1 MLFFTWLK
9 ILRTSRAESKVCIL
23 MQNLFC
29 VWFIRYGE
37 IVARASEKIYRKI
50 KTWIVQSYNPFW
62 ETHVRMYV
70 CVSLPRGGNSFLL
83 MRFFSCCCCPFFAFS
98 WVDFLFEL
106 YPGKEIC
113 ALWMAYGKRVIW
125 YRPIQGWCVYIWIYT
140 QLLLFSDFMTSNQ
153 ARLPAELK
161 HINKRRKRN

>member
-70 CVSLPRGGNSFLL
+70 CMCVSPKGRKLFFVDEVFFLL
-83 MRFFSCCCCPFFAFS
+83 LLSFFCFFLS
-98 WVDFLFEL
+98 RLF
-106 YPGKEIC
+106 
-113 ALWMAYGKRVIW
+113 V
-125 YRPIQGWCVYIWIYT
+125 WII
-140 QLLLFSDFMTSNQ
+140 S
-153 ARLPAELK
+153 
-161 HINKRRKRN
+161 RKRNLCALNDLWKKSNLVPTYTRVMCVYMHIYTVATFFWLYDLKSGKTTRWT

>member
-70 CVSLPRGGNSFLL
+70 CMCVSPKGRKLFFVDEVFFLL
-83 MRFFSCCCCPFFAFS
+83 LLSFFCFFLS
-98 WVDFLFEL
+98 RLF
-106 YPGKEIC
+106 
-113 ALWMAYGKRVIW
+113 V
-125 YRPIQGWCVYIWIYT
+125 WII
-140 QLLLFSDFMTSNQ
+140 S
-153 ARLPAELK
+153 
-161 HINKRRKRN
+161 RKRNLCALNDLWKKSNLVPTYTRVMCVYMDIYTVATFFWLYDLKSGKTTRWT